1 MIQHQQKDSEL
12 IMESKNVVC
21 DKCSVSL
28 ESMKC
33 LEKHM
38 KDKHNDN
45 DDNEPGFYCSE
56 CGVLKAT
63 KKQLQ
68 NHERSHKTA
77 VCPSCRK
84 VLPLWNS
91 HRHIK
96 SCRGQIHGPFQCEQC
111 GKATPEN
118 SARSSFVFTSKM
130 FSGDMWQFS
139 TIC

>member
-38 KDKHNDN
+38 KDKHNDDDD
-45 DDNEPGFYCSE
+45 DDNEPSFYCSE

-63 KKQLQ
+63 KKQLK
-68 NHERSHKTA
+68 NHEIYNLQYLY
-77 VCPSCRK
+77 VLRK
-84 VLPLWNS
+84 KIRLDQYLFLLIRCLVVIS
-91 HRHIK
+91 
-96 SCRGQIHGPFQCEQC
+96 
-111 GKATPEN
+111 
-118 SARSSFVFTSKM
+118 
-130 FSGDMWQFS
+130 
-139 TIC
+139 